1 MVCVHVPRW
10 TCNLFRV
17 YFLPSSCL
25 HQLNPATPLGTKYV
39 RWWMDKSC
47 YMSSSLWTGSDF
59 PVHYQPYNLY
69 ICSVHSMFFLQHRRL
84 NNPAKMQLNDH
95 VPQTHSCS
103 CCVPF
108 LTVATGFNWVPVR
121 NINCS
126 ISHLSLG
133 LAESEEVRVRR
144 IFIPAQNRIEPTSRP
159 FHLLW

>member
-1 MVCVHVPRW
+1 MCQDGPA
-10 TCNLFRV
+10 TC
-17 YFLPSSCL
+17 SESISCL
-25 HQLNPATPLGTKYV
+25 RPVCT
-39 RWWMDKSC
+39 S
-47 YMSSSLWTGSDF
+47 WTLRHPWVQSTYGDGWIRAVICLQVSGLAVTF
-59 PVHYQPYNLY
+59 LTFLYQPYNLY